1 LFLDACRADLYGTNA
16 TDFADCLTSMQTA
29 ETLSFD
35 RSMAALP
42 GVEVLE

>member
-1 LFLDACRADLYGTNA
+1 LLLDACRADLYGTNG

-35 RSMAALP
+35 RSMPALP
-42 GVEVLE
+42 GVLE